1 MSPLESPEAKWAKSR
16 VKKELFFS
24 PAASQWE
31 RAISPAKF
39 KVFSL
44 YWIFQEV
51 LLVDEDTE
59 FGEIP
64 KVKPKELLIINDR
77 IVKSICQA
85 VVASSTGGQWQDK

>member
-1 MSPLESPEAKWAKSR
+1 MNVHHQFPVQMKRKIEK
-16 VKKELFFS
+16 
-24 PAASQWE
+24 
-31 RAISPAKF
+31 
-39 KVFSL
+39 
-44 YWIFQEV
+44 
-51 LLVDEDTE
+51 DTE